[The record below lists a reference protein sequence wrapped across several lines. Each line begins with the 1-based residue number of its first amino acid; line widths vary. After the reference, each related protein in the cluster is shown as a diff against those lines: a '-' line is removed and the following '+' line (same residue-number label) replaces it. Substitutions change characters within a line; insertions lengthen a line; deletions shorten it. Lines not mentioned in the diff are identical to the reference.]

1 MRLGEGSNSHAE
13 EEGEEEEEREEKE
26 RRKGGERELH
36 TRKTLCHLANIST

>member
-13 EEGEEEEEREEKE
+13 EEGEEEREEKE

-36 TRKTLCHLANIST
+36 TRKKLCHLAKISA